1 MMNHVWGIALLLGS
15 IVLVGSV
22 HVDKCR
28 DLFGSRDGS
37 FGSSKIED
45 VRVSSCEETPCKL
58 RKGDTTSIEFDFI
71 PDKTYNAL
79 TTAVFG
85 GIGIVRVPF
94 REVHGANAC
103 KDIVRKEDGKPG
115 CPIEAGKVYTYKN
128 KFPILKSY
136 PAVSVQVQY
145 GLNSGKSPVV
155 CFNLP
160 SKIANA

>member
-1 MMNHVWGIALLLGS
+1 MKTICGVLLFCGS
-15 IVLVGSV
+15 ILLVSSV

-28 DLFGSRDGS
+28 DLFGARDGS
-37 FGSSKIED
+37 FGPSKIED
-45 VRVSSCEETPCKL
+45 VRVSSCDESPCKL

-79 TTAVFG
+79 QTAVFG

-103 KDIVRKEDGKPG
+103 KDIVRKSDGKAG
-115 CPIEAGKVYTYKN
+115 CPIEAGSVYTYKN
-128 KFPILKSY
+128 SFPILKSY
-136 PAVSVQVQY
+136 PAVSVMVQY
-145 GLNSGKSPVV
+145 GLNDGKSPVV

-160 SKIANA
+160 SKIAN